1 MGSETTFRATGSR
14 EELFSILTE
23 LCEGK
28 GPKKIKTE
36 SPMFC
41 DSMIVKIQI
50 FEPFNRAK

>member
-28 GPKKIKTE
+28 RSEKLKD
-36 SPMFC
+36 SPIFF
-41 DSMIVKIQI
+41 DSMRVKIQI
-50 FEPFNRAK
+50 FKPFYRAK